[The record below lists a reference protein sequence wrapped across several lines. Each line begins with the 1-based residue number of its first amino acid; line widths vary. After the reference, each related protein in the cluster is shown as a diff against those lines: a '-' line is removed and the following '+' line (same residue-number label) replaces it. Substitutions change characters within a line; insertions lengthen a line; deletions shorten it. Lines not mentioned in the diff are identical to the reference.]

1 MQLCMA
7 HALWKAGGIAVYVG
21 GSLFVCVVKAGDL
34 SLDTT
39 LPHLLQVEQQDIVTL
54 QEEMIPI

>member
-7 HALWKAGGIAVYVG
+7 HAMWKAGEIAVYIR
-21 GSLFVCVVKAGDL
+21 GSLSVCVVKAGDL

-39 LPHLLQVEQQDIVTL
+39 LSRLLEVEQQDIVGL